1 MRRQVS
7 FWVFA
12 MLIAGLL
19 VWALSPV
26 VGFAFVDWDDRHYI
40 VESVFTRHPFSAGLL
55 NFLTTPR
62 FGYPIPLVSLS
73 WAVDARVGGGAA
85 WSFHL
90 TNLLLHAGNTALV
103 FGVARGWGRLSSE
116 SGHDEAPERLI
127 AAALAAGLWALHPVV
142 AEPVSWCTG
151 RKDLLCTGASLL
163 SLLGSRLA
171 LAHPRAGWR
180 WLRWLAFAAALGS
193 KPVGVVVPLLWLLD
207 SRVRGVRFDRLLLR
221 ETAAAIVI
229 SLAFAVGSL
238 KLQGDVGALSS
249 TTPLDRLLF
258 ATRHL
263 SLQAENYLLPLSLAP
278 RYFMATA
285 GVGAVVAAVAGGAL
299 WLAPVMALWRRGWS
313 ELSGGLLWGMVCF
326 LPAAGFIGLNRGPA
340 DSYFYLPS
348 VGLWLAA
355 LPLLRRIALRAS
367 GRLGTMV
374 LLGLMAAVLRWQSGI
389 WADSESLWR
398 RQVEVAP
405 EVATSWWSLAD
416 VYAASG
422 RPREAVAVYEYAL
435 KVVPPPL
442 TPAPYLQMSRGCLLA
457 SDRGCATHWLTVAE
471 TAFPGRIDVAL
482 RRVGLDL
489 LGGATLA
496 TADKA
501 GVVRGWLG
509 RVDPSELAIDYAL
522 VDDDA
527 AALAALRA
535 SAGAGEADAVS
546 RSRARALLEFGLNR
560 MKQRSGATEAPLPL

>member
-7 FWVFA
+7 FWVFV

-19 VWALSPV
+19 AWALSPV

-55 NFLTTPR
+55 NFLTTPWY
-62 FGYPIPLVSLS
+62 GYPIPLVSLS
-73 WAVDARVGGGAA
+73 WAVDARVSGGEP

-90 TNLLLHAGNTALV
+90 TNLLLHLGNTALV
-103 FGVARGWGRLSSE
+103 FGVARGWGRPTAV

-142 AEPVSWCTG
+142 AEPVSWCIG
-151 RKDLLCTGASLL
+151 RKDLLCTGAALL
-163 SLLGSRLA
+163 SVLGSRLA
-171 LAHPRAGWR
+171 LAQPGAGWR
-180 WLRWLAFAAALGS
+180 WLRWLAFAAALGA
-193 KPVGVVVPLLWLLD
+193 KPTGVVVPLLWLLD
-207 SRVRGVRFDRLLLR
+207 SRVRGAGFDRSLLR
-221 ETAAAIVI
+221 EAGMALVV
-229 SLAFAVGSL
+229 SLGFAVGSFSL
-238 KLQGDVGALSS
+238 LGDAGGLSATS
-249 TTPLDRLLF
+249 RPERLLF

-278 RYFMATA
+278 RYFMVTA
-285 GVGAVVAAVAGGAL
+285 GVGAVIAAVAGGAL
-299 WLAPVMALWRRGWS
+299 WLAPVVALWRRGWS
-313 ELSGGLLWGMVCF
+313 ELSGGLLWVMVCF
-326 LPAAGFIGLNRGPA
+326 LPAAGFIGMNRGPA

-355 LPLLRRIALRAS
+355 LPLLRRIALRVS

-422 RPREAVAVYEYAL
+422 RPREAVAVYEHAL

-457 SDRGCATHWLTVAE
+457 ADRGCATHWLTVAE

-501 GVVRGWLG
+501 SVVRGWLG
-509 RVDPSELAIDYAL
+509 RVQPSELAIDYAL

-535 SAGAGEADAVS
+535 NAGAGETDAVS

-560 MKQRSGATEAPLPL
+560 MRQRSGATEAPQPL

>member
-7 FWVFA
+7 FWVFV

-55 NFLTTPR
+55 NFLTTPWY
-62 FGYPIPLVSLS
+62 GYPIPLVSLS
-73 WAVDARVGGGAA
+73 WAVDARVSGGEP

-90 TNLLLHAGNTALV
+90 TNLLLHLGNTALV
-103 FGVARGWGRLSSE
+103 FGVARGWGRPTAD
-116 SGHDEAPERLI
+116 SGHAEAPERLI

-142 AEPVSWCTG
+142 AEPVSWCIG
-151 RKDLLCTGASLL
+151 RKDLLCTGAALL
-163 SLLGSRLA
+163 SVLGSRLA
-171 LAHPRAGWR
+171 LAQPGAGWR
-180 WLRWLAFAAALGS
+180 WLRWLAFAAALGA
-193 KPVGVVVPLLWLLD
+193 KPTGVVVPLLWLLD
-207 SRVRGVRFDRLLLR
+207 SRVRGAGFDRSLLR
-221 ETAAAIVI
+221 EAGMALVV
-229 SLAFAVGSL
+229 SLGFAVGSFSL
-238 KLQGDVGALSS
+238 LGDAGGLSATS
-249 TTPLDRLLF
+249 RPERLLF
-258 ATRHL
+258 AMRHL
-263 SLQAENYLLPLSLAP
+263 SLQAEHYLLPLSLAP

-285 GVGAVVAAVAGGAL
+285 GVSALVAAIAGVAL
-299 WLAPVMALWRRGWS
+299 WLAPALAVWRRGWS
-313 ELSGGLLWGMVCF
+313 EGSGGLLWVAVCF
-326 LPAAGFIGLNRGPA
+326 LPVAGLIGMNRGPA

-367 GRLGTMV
+367 GRLGSMV
-374 LLGLMAAVLRWQSGI
+374 LLCVMAASLRWQSGI
-389 WADSESLWR
+389 WSDSESLWQ

-435 KVVPPPL
+435 KVVAAPL
-442 TPAPYLQMSRGCLLA
+442 SPAPYLEMSRGCLLA
-457 SDRGCATHWLTVAE
+457 SDRVCATHWLTVAE

-482 RRVGLDL
+482 RRVGMDL

-496 TADKA
+496 TADPT
-501 GVVRGWLG
+501 GVVSDWL
-509 RVDPSELAIDYAL
+509 RTLLPSGLEADYGL

-535 SAGAGEADAVS
+535 SAGEGEGDVVT
-546 RSRARALLEFGLNR
+546 RPRARALLEFGFSR